1 LAWRL
6 ARLAADSR
14 ARLVE
19 ELRLKEVERLAEQE
33 RLADLA
39 RFDLESRVQTALE
52 RYNLS
57 YMGAPSTEA
66 VGEGASAAGEEEV
79 RSRKARQQAAQRWRP

>member
-1 LAWRL
+1 MAPRKCVEGTFCE
-6 ARLAADSR
+6 AA
-14 ARLVE
+14 
-19 ELRLKEVERLAEQE
+19 KT
-33 RLADLA
+33 
-39 RFDLESRVQTALE
+39 VQTALE

-79 RSRKARQQAAQRWRP
+79 RSRKARQQAAQLWRP

>member
-1 LAWRL
+1 M
-6 ARLAADSR
+6 
-14 ARLVE
+14 
-19 ELRLKEVERLAEQE
+19 
-33 RLADLA
+33 
-39 RFDLESRVQTALE
+39 QTALE

-66 VGEGASAAGEEEV
+66 AGEGASAAGEEEV